1 MHHADQPRNP
11 HYEDDIVCVTKHS
24 RWILNSIGIWPAVL
38 EGVGKFLPRIAI
50 GLSNLV
56 LFFTVLQ
63 CVLHILLEQ
72 KDPLLRLR
80 LLGFACYSLVSLMK
94 YWALTVRK
102 PKIKRCIEQMHADW
116 KQVEFQRDRTL
127 MLKYGKIGRDLTIYS
142 TAFMYSGS
150 ICYVTIMQYAI
161 GRQSRMD
168 DNNQTIRVLVYP
180 TYSGFFDVQKT
191 PIYEIVYVFQCICTF
206 MLNTVTAGCC
216 ALAALFATHACGQI
230 DIVISQLND
239 LVEGKFA
246 KKNCNPDDRL
256 TEIVQH
262 HIRIIK
268 FSTTV
273 ETVLQEVCFF
283 EFVGST
289 FVICLLEYYCMTD
302 WQQNNKL
309 GLVTYSMLLIS
320 LTFNM
325 LLLCYIGDLLIEKSA
340 NIGVSCC
347 MIDWYRLP
355 SKTTQGVILIIAM
368 SNSPMKFTAGRI
380 VYISLATFGNVF
392 KTSFAYLNFVRN
404 AVIFVTDARTRYY
417 NRKLDNRAINATR
430 LLSTVVFVL
439 PTNMHPPVRNHTV
452 QPRNPNYED
461 DFNYVT
467 KYLKW
472 ILNSIGVWPAMF
484 KGIGRFLPKIA
495 IVLSN
500 MVFVFFELQCVLQ
513 IIFDHSD
520 SSKLRI
526 LGLAS
531 YTMVGLLKYWAV
543 TMRKSRI
550 KYCIDEMN
558 TDWKLVELERD
569 RTCMLNYGKI
579 GRDLIV
585 YCALFAYC
593 GNVFYITMLQYA
605 MGSQVN
611 DDNRTIRILI
621 YPMYTGQMGVQ
632 NSPVYEITFTLQ
644 CICSMMMNAVICG
657 CCGLAAL
664 SSTHICGQ
672 IDIIISQLDDLVEGK
687 FSKKNY
693 NSNARLMEIVQRH
706 TKILKYKHEGK
717 VNRCLSLIK
726 NAITRYCRF
735 SAMFETVLQEVC
747 LFEFVGTT
755 FVICLIEYYCISN
768 WQQNNRL
775 GLLTYSMILVSLTFN
790 MYLWCYI
797 GDLLIE
803 KSTSI
808 GVSCCMIDWY
818 RLPTKT
824 TQGLV
829 LIIAM
834 SNTPMK
840 ISAGR
845 IVYISL
851 STFGNVLKS
860 SFAYFSFVRNT
871 LM

>member
-1 MHHADQPRNP
+1 MHPPVRNHTDQPRNP
-11 HYEDDIVCVTKHS
+11 NYEKDIIYVTKYLE
-24 RWILNSIGIWPAVL
+24 WILNVVGIWPAML
-38 EGVGKFLPRIAI
+38 TGIGRFLPKISMV
-50 GLSNLV
+50 LSNFLLV
-56 LFFTVLQ
+56 FFEVQ
-63 CVLHILLEQ
+63 CVLHITFEQ
-72 KDPLLRLR
+72 KDPMLRMR
-80 LLGFACYSLVSLMK
+80 ILGLACHSLVCLLK
-94 YWALTVRK
+94 YWALTMRK
-102 PKIKRCIEQMHADW
+102 SRIKFCIEEVYTDW
-116 KQVEFQRDRTL
+116 KQVELQTDRTL
-127 MLKYGKIGRDLTIYS
+127 MLKYGKIGRNLTIYC
-142 TAFMYSGS
+142 ALFAYCGN
-150 ICYVTIMQYAI
+150 IFYVTILQYAI
-161 GRQSRMD
+161 GSQIDD
-168 DNNQTIRVLVYP
+168 DNRTIRILMYP
-180 TYSGFFDVQKT
+180 MYSGLLDVQKS
-191 PIYEIVYVFQCICTF
+191 PIYEIVYVLQCIATLI
-206 MLNTVTAGCC
+206 LNTMTAGCC
-216 ALAALFATHACGQI
+216 GLAALFATHACGQI
-230 DIVISQLND
+230 DVIMSQLDD
-239 LVEGKFA
+239 LVDGKFFN
-246 KKNCNPDDRL
+246 KEYNSNNRL

-262 HIRIIK
+262 HIRILK
-268 FSTTV
+268 FSATV

-283 EFVGST
+283 EFIGST
-289 FVICLLEYYCMTD
+289 FVICFLEYYCITD
-302 WQQNNKL
+302 WQQNNKFGVL
-309 GLVTYSMLLIS
+309 TYAAILIS
-320 LTFNM
+320 VTFN
-325 LLLCYIGDLLIEKSA
+325 LFLLCYIGDLLIEKSA

-380 VYISLATFGNVF
+380 VYISLATFGN
-392 KTSFAYLNFVRN
+392 
-404 AVIFVTDARTRYY
+404 
-417 NRKLDNRAINATR
+417 
-430 LLSTVVFVL
+430 
-439 PTNMHPPVRNHTV
+439 
-452 QPRNPNYED
+452 
-461 DFNYVT
+461 
-467 KYLKW
+467 
-472 ILNSIGVWPAMF
+472 
-484 KGIGRFLPKIA
+484 
-495 IVLSN
+495 
-500 MVFVFFELQCVLQ
+500 CVLQ